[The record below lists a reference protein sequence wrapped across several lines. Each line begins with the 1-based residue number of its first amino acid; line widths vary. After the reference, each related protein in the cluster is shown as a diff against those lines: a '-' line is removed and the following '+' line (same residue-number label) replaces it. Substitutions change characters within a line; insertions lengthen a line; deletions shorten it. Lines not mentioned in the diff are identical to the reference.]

1 MKVLALLAVLFLVS
15 AQALAEELGEP
26 DELNYWA
33 DWSEGDQNKEELP
46 LPFEHFLQRIA
57 RRPRPQQFYGLMGK
71 RDAGHKMDRFTGL
84 IGKRSLNSGSSEWN
98 TAQMYERRRK

>member
-1 MKVLALLAVLFLVS
+1 MKLLALLAVLFLVS
-15 AQALAEELGEP
+15 AQVFAEELGEP

-33 DWSEGDQNKEELP
+33 DWSDAEQNKEPLA

-71 RDAGHKMDRFTGL
+71 RDAGYGPLSHKRHKTESFVGL
-84 IGKRSLNSGSSEWN
+84 MGK
-98 TAQMYERRRK
+98 

>member
-1 MKVLALLAVLFLVS
+1 MMKTLAVLAVLFLVS
-15 AQALAEELGEP
+15 AQAFAEEPGDA
-26 DELNYWA
+26 DELNYWS
-33 DWSEGDQNKEELP
+33 DWSDGEPNKEELS

-71 RDAGHKMDRFTGL
+71 RDAGYGPLSHKR
-84 IGKRSLNSGSSEWN
+84 SSEWN